1 MEITNKIVLV
11 TGANRGIGRALV
23 DGLLAHGAARA
34 YAAARDVRRLRE
46 LDDDRVT
53 PLTLDIT
60 DDRQISAAVEQIERL
75 DVLINNAGVLIPDD
89 VISGDL
95 STAQHQL
102 DVNYV
107 GPLKLTRAFLPHL
120 EQSTGAV
127 VNVLSMVALAGMPL
141 LGSYSSSKAA
151 AFSSTQ
157 ALRALLA
164 RKGVAVHAVFPGPVD
179 TDLLRAFDVPKA
191 SAADVARAVLAA
203 FEAGEEDIFPN
214 PMHHHVHEGWGSS
227 SIKQL
232 EREMAAYA
240 DLASERPRGL

>member
-1 MEITNKIVLV
+1 MEIANKTVLV

-23 DGLLAHGAARA
+23 DGLLERGAARV
-34 YAAARDVRRLRE
+34 YAAARDVRSLRG
-46 LDDDRVT
+46 LDDSRVT

-60 DDRQISAAVEQIERL
+60 DDRQISAAVERVERL

-89 VISGDL
+89 IASGDL
-95 STAQHQL
+95 STVQHQL
-102 DVNYV
+102 DVNYL
-107 GPLKLTRAFLPHL
+107 GPLKVTRAFLPRL
-120 EQSTGAV
+120 ERSRGAL

-157 ALRALLA
+157 GLRALLA

-179 TDLLRAFDVPKA
+179 TDLLRGFEVPKA
-191 SAADVARAVLAA
+191 SAVDVARRVLAA
-203 FEAGEEDIFPN
+203 LEAGEEDIFPN
-214 PMHHHVHEGWGSS
+214 PMHHRVHEGWSSS

-240 DLASERPRGL
+240 DLAS